1 MDKFHLTLISVLS
14 MHNRLQERSL
24 LKRKLRAGL
33 SIHMPAP
40 RRIGKTWTIG
50 RLATDLR
57 ADGWLVIEIDVEG
70 MRTPREFARELCARI
85 EAQNSIRD
93 RFKAHAVQRLSNLL
107 GGSWGDK
114 PLDALG
120 KVDPIEFAESLIASL
135 DESSGKTAIIID
147 EISYFFLALAEE
159 NEKEAHAFAYKLR
172 ALQQRYKKVRWLIT
186 GSIGL
191 DTIARR
197 YGLEGAF
204 VDFETFVLEPFTAVE
219 ALSYMRDP
227 AMQQMFNHSFDAS
240 DADFEAMFSKLGWLA
255 PYYLNLVANEVRPS
269 GGGAASERAIATQA
283 DLDAAFEKLLQP
295 NRRSAFAVWREHI
308 DKNLPKPDRTV
319 AKHILDFLSK
329 RPGGENEDTL
339 LAQTSFLIGCVARPQ
354 LREILAMLI
363 NDGLIVK
370 VERRFMFRSGL
381 VRQYW
386 QEYEAE

>member
-1 MDKFHLTLISVLS
+1 
-14 MHNRLQERSL
+14 MHNRLEERSL
-24 LKRKLRAGL
+24 LKRKLEAGL

-50 RLATDLR
+50 RLAADLR
-57 ADGWLVIEIDVEG
+57 ADHWRVTEIDVEG
-70 MRTPREFARELCARI
+70 MRTPGEFARSLCARI
-85 EAQNSIRD
+85 EAQTSTRD
-93 RFKAHAVQRLSNLL
+93 RFKTHAMHRLNSLL

-120 KVDPIEFAESLIASL
+120 KVDPVEFSEVLIASL
-135 DESSGKTAIIID
+135 DESGEKTAIIID

-159 NEKEAHAFAYKLR
+159 NVKEAHAFAYKLR

-197 YGLEGAF
+197 YGLEGPF
-204 VDFETFVLEPFTAVE
+204 VDFETFVLEPFTTAE

-227 AMQQMFNHSFDAS
+227 VMQQMFNHRFDAG

-269 GGGAASERAIATQA
+269 ITGAAEGRARATGA

-295 NRRSAFAVWREHI
+295 NRRSDFAIWREHI
-308 DKNLPKPDRTV
+308 DKNLPKPDGTIAR
-319 AKHILDFLSK
+319 HILDFLSK
-329 RPGGENEDTL
+329 SSPEGEQEDTL
-339 LAQTSFLIGCVARPQ
+339 LAQVSSLGSVTRPQ
-354 LREILAMLI
+354 LREILAMLG
-363 NDGLIVK
+363 NDGLIAK
-370 VERRFMFRSGL
+370 VDRRYTFRSGL
-381 VRQYW
+381 VREYW

>member
-1 MDKFHLTLISVLS
+1 
-14 MHNRLQERSL
+14 MHNRQQERGL
-24 LKRKLRAGL
+24 LKRKLGAGL

-50 RLATDLR
+50 RLAADLR
-57 ADGWLVIEIDVEG
+57 ADAWRVIEIDVEG
-70 MRTPREFARELCARI
+70 MRTPGEFARNLCARI
-85 EAQNSIRD
+85 EAQTSTRD
-93 RFKAHAVQRLSNLL
+93 RFKTHAVHRFNNLL
-107 GGSWGDK
+107 GGTWGDK

-120 KVDPIEFAESLIASL
+120 KVDPIEFAEVLIASL
-135 DESSGKTAIIID
+135 DESGDKTAIIID

-159 NEKEAHAFAYKLR
+159 NAKEAHIFAYKLR

-204 VDFETFVLEPFTAVE
+204 VDFETFALEPFTTPE

-227 AMQQMFNHSFDAS
+227 AMQQMFNHSFDAT
-240 DADFEAMFSKLGWLA
+240 DDDFEAMFSRLGWLA

-269 GGGAASERAIATQA
+269 IAGAAGERATATRA

-295 NRRSAFAVWREHI
+295 NRRSAFAIWREHI
-308 DKNLPKPDRTV
+308 DKNLPKPDRAV
-319 AKHILDFLSK
+319 AKHILDFLS
-329 RPGGENEDTL
+329 RRSPEGETEDTVL
-339 LAQTSFLIGCVARPQ
+339 TQVTYSIGSVTRPQ
-354 LREILAMLI
+354 QREILAMLV

-370 VERRFMFRSGL
+370 VDRRYTFRSGL

>member
-1 MDKFHLTLISVLS
+1 
-14 MHNRLQERSL
+14 MHNRHQERGL
-24 LKRKLRAGL
+24 LKRKLGAGL

-50 RLATDLR
+50 RLAADLGV
-57 ADGWLVIEIDVEG
+57 DGWRVIEIDVEG
-70 MRTPREFARELCARI
+70 MRTPGEFARNLCARI
-85 EAQNSIRD
+85 EAQIPARD
-93 RFKAHAVQRLSNLL
+93 RFKTHAVHRFNNLL
-107 GGSWGDK
+107 GGGWGDK

-120 KVDPIEFAESLIASL
+120 KVDPIEFAEILIASL
-135 DESSGKTAIIID
+135 DESGEKTAIIID

-159 NEKEAHAFAYKLR
+159 NVKEAHAFAYKLR

-204 VDFETFVLEPFTAVE
+204 VDFETFVLEPFTTAE

-240 DADFEAMFSKLGWLA
+240 NADFESMFSKLGWLA
-255 PYYLNLVANEVRPS
+255 PYYLNLLANEVRPS
-269 GGGAASERAIATQA
+269 IAGAAGERATATLV

-295 NRRSAFAVWREHI
+295 NRRSAFAIWREHI
-308 DKNLPKPDRTV
+308 DKNLPKPDRAV

-329 RPGGENEDTL
+329 RSPDGENEDTL
-339 LAQTSFLIGCVARPQ
+339 LAQVSSTGSVSKSQ
-354 LREILAMLI
+354 LREILAMLG
-363 NDGLIVK
+363 NDGLITK
-370 VERRFMFRSGL
+370 VNRRYTFRSGL
-381 VRQYW
+381 VRRYW